1 MAMTGDDYDPIRKP
15 FENPSVRKNILLPG
29 GGIAFQVTESQ
40 AKLLQARQ
48 KFVENYC
55 CEKGWDILNLSID
68 QLMEVRNQPGWQNP
82 S

>member
-1 MAMTGDDYDPIRKP
+1 MTGDDYDPIRKP
-15 FENPSVRKNILLPG
+15 FEISSARKNILLPG
-29 GGIAFQVTESQ
+29 GGIAFQVTKNQ

-55 CEKGWDILNLSID
+55 REKGWDMLNLSID